1 MLRAI
6 CFKSYKFHTGILN
19 KKAYLKKENF
29 SVSHDRRGVLSLAS
43 RRTYF
48 NGPEFIISFQPNPWM
63 NDKYVAF
70 G

>member
-1 MLRAI
+1 M
-6 CFKSYKFHTGILN
+6 
-19 KKAYLKKENF
+19 AYLKKENF
-29 SVSHDRRGVLSLAS
+29 LVSHDRRGVLSLAS